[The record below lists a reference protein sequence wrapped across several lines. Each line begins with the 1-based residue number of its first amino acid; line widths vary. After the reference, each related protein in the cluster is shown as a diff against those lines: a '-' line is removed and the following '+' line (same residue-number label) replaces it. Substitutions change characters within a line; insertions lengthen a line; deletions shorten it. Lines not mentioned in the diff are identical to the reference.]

1 MGLATGNIVRFD
13 GVRGYG
19 FIEPADGGEDLF
31 VHANDLLADKSLYK
45 PGAKVEFA
53 AAQGDRGLK
62 ATSVRLV
69 DASFPVAERAAAADF
84 ADTDDGLCDVLSAV
98 EFTQEVTETLLAGMP
113 ELSGDQILRLREHLL
128 KLAGRHGWVDS

>member
-31 VHANDLLADKSLYK
+31 VHVNDLLADKSLYK

-53 AAQGDRGLK
+53 ATWGDRGLK
-62 ATSVRLV
+62 ATSVRLA
-69 DASFPVAERAAAADF
+69 DSSSPVAERAAAADSTDF

-98 EFTQEVTETLLAGMP
+98 EFTQEVTE
-113 ELSGDQILRLREHLL
+113 
-128 KLAGRHGWVDS
+128 